1 MITPVVWGSSS
12 TAIGHHLMEALGPSC
27 WSWPLHASLECSV
40 CWQKQQAA
48 SARGEEPEDEFTLS
62 MWLTTL
68 SESYDK
74 LRKKDTPREGA
85 ESPTPASPDSDIE
98 TNPLLNTQSAEVI
111 PPPEP
116 AVAGSGQKEEGRQ

>member
-1 MITPVVWGSSS
+1 M
-12 TAIGHHLMEALGPSC
+12 
-27 WSWPLHASLECSV
+27 